1 MRTLSL
7 PDGNGRVDLGAMMRE
22 LAVAGVNE
30 LHVEAGA
37 RLNGALL
44 DAGLVDEILL
54 YVAPGVIGDPARGMF
69 ARRDPLARLAD
80 RTRLV
85 FTSVERV
92 GADLRIVA
100 RVVREED

>member
-1 MRTLSL
+1 MGEAADFADI
-7 PDGNGRVDLGAMMRE
+7 PVDPF
-22 LAVAGVNE
+22 AVFPVG
-30 LHVEAGA
+30 
-37 RLNGALL
+37 L
-44 DAGLVDEILL
+44 D
-54 YVAPGVIGDPARGMF
+54 APGVIGDPARGMF